1 MDITIDG
8 EIINN
13 HYQVNGKYKIQFERS
28 AVKGV
33 DGFKVEA
40 NGDNIESV
48 QNDAEIL
55 KGFAESKT
63 ATPTPAPETKG

>member
-1 MDITIDG
+1 MDIEVNLDG
-8 EIINN
+8 AVN

-33 DGFKVEA
+33 NGFKVEA

-55 KGFAESKT
+55 KQFAESKT
-63 ATPTPAPETKG
+63 ANPPAAANA